1 MSQERVLRTLEDLG
15 LTELDARVY
24 LFLGKRGSH
33 KGQDIAKALKVRK
46 EQVYRNLNNLQ
57 SKGIV
62 SATLDHPAR
71 YSAEPFQKVLDLFI
85 EAKMKEAQRLRE
97 SKDSILQD
105 WQSIAISENGAASER
120 FAVIKGRN
128 IIYSK
133 IQQMIQQTK
142 KQLSTMT
149 TVPNLVR
156 ADQFGLFNA
165 VFEHPKRGS
174 IYFRF
179 LTELSEKNLDTV
191 KNLLTKIPKQK
202 FHLEIRIP
210 DLGLSLLNRMVIRDD
225 EEAVFFINRETDSTA
240 TEQDD
245 VCLWTNCKSMM
256 NSFVAVFDDLW
267 HGAIDMQKKIVE
279 IETGEPS
286 PKTCVIND
294 AEMAQKKYDETLH
307 SAKEE
312 IIMITSSG
320 GLIESWKNIALLRE
334 LVGKSLSVRI
344 MAPITS
350 ENLQAAQKLSE
361 YCEVRHALVGYPEI
375 TVVDSEHIFQ
385 FKNPS
390 PNEEEPKRTP
400 YFGNTFYTSDVEYV
414 EKTKSM
420 LNDIWRNALAPSAI
434 TLDSIIKPPMPAV
447 VPFSEDEYVLSRPDS
462 PYKKISHGVE
472 EKTGILSEK
481 DILNKIINAKKYPAK
496 NWPKDIMR
504 FYGSAAISIIHPPS
518 DFNLPDMM
526 IWLMHYNKQ
535 SSSGAEDLLMVYLW
549 LETPQGYAYVPVVL
563 VTDNP
568 TAVESWKAIFA
579 GTPAGQNCRLVRKSE
594 FQVQVH
600 SDIVFAAWT
609 VSIPLL
615 LPSHALPPSC
625 ILFERYSK
633 IKPGIRWEYG
643 LPSGVKVSIDAN
655 GFEAFVTFFHP
666 LTKYS
671 GAGTDA
677 IVGRDVITTLHPP

>member
-1 MSQERVLRTLEDLG
+1 
-15 LTELDARVY
+15 
-24 LFLGKRGSH
+24 
-33 KGQDIAKALKVRK
+33 
-46 EQVYRNLNNLQ
+46 
-57 SKGIV
+57 
-62 SATLDHPAR
+62 
-71 YSAEPFQKVLDLFI
+71 
-85 EAKMKEAQRLRE
+85 
-97 SKDSILQD
+97 
-105 WQSIAISENGAASER
+105 
-120 FAVIKGRN
+120 
-128 IIYSK
+128 
-133 IQQMIQQTK
+133 
-142 KQLSTMT
+142 
-149 TVPNLVR
+149 
-156 ADQFGLFNA
+156 
-165 VFEHPKRGS
+165 
-174 IYFRF
+174 

-191 KNLLTKIPKQK
+191 RNLLKKTPKQK

-210 DLGLSLLNRMVIRDD
+210 DLGLSLLNRMIIRDD
-225 EEAVFFINRETDSTA
+225 EEAIFFINRETDQTA
-240 TEQDD
+240 TELDD
-245 VCLWTNCKSMM
+245 LCLWTNCKSMM
-256 NSFVAVFDDLW
+256 NSFIAVFDDLW
-267 HGAIDMQKKIVE
+267 QGAIDMQKKIAE
-279 IETGEPS
+279 IETGKPS

-294 AEMAQKKYDETLH
+294 TETAHKKYEKTLH

-312 IIMITSSG
+312 IIMMTSSE
-320 GLIESWKNIALLRE
+320 GLIESLKDIALVKE
-334 LVGKSLSVRI
+334 WVGKGLSVRI

-361 YCEVRHALVGYPEI
+361 YCEVRHALVGYPET
-375 TVVDSEHIFQ
+375 TVVDGEHIFQ
-385 FKNPS
+385 FKNP
-390 PNEEEPKRTP
+390 PQNEEEPKRTP
-400 YFGNTFYTSDVEYV
+400 YFGNTFYTNDIEYV
-414 EKTKSM
+414 EKMKNM

-481 DILNKIINAKKYPAK
+481 DILNKIINAKEYPAK

-504 FYGSAAISIIHPPS
+504 FYGSAAMSVIHPPGHFS
-518 DFNLPDMM
+518 LPDMM

-535 SSSGAEDLLMVYLW
+535 SSSGAEDLLLIYLW

-568 TAVESWKAIFA
+568 TAVESWKAVFA
-579 GTPAGQNCRLVRKSE
+579 GTPAGQNCLLVRKSE

-600 SDIVFAAWT
+600 GDIVFAAWT
-609 VSIPLL
+609 IPIPLL

-633 IKPGIRWEYG
+633 LKPGIRWEYE

-677 IVGRDVITTLHPP
+677 IVGRDVVTTLYPP